1 MTEITVNG
9 MTCTSCATHVKDAL
23 EKIPGVNAAV
33 VSYPES
39 RAQVMAD
46 TAVSHNQLLA
56 AIAALGYQG
65 SIRVGDFKDEPKIR
79 DALEGA
85 GLHIAIIGSGG
96 AAMAAALKAVE
107 QGATVTLIE
116 RGTIGG
122 TCVNIGCVP
131 SKIMIRAAHIAHLR
145 RESPFDGG
153 IAATVPAID
162 RSKLLAQQQ
171 ARVDELRHAKYEG
184 ILDGNPA
191 ITVLHGEARF
201 KDDQS
206 LVVRLNEGGEREV
219 TFDRCL
225 VATGA
230 SPAVPPIP
238 GLKESPYWTSTEA
251 LVSDTIPARLAVIG
265 SSVVAL
271 ELAQAFARLGS
282 QVTILA
288 RSTLFFREDPA
299 IGEAVT
305 AAFRAEGIEVLEHTQ
320 ASQVAHVNG
329 EFVLTT
335 GHGELRADKLLV
347 ATGRAPNTRSLA
359 LDAAG
364 VTVNAQGAIV
374 IDQGMRTSNP
384 NIYAAGDCT
393 DQPQFVYVAA
403 AAGTRAAINM
413 TGGDAALNLTAMP
426 AVVFTDP
433 QVATVGYSEA
443 EAHHDGIETDSRTL
457 TLDNVPRAL
466 ANFDTRGFIKLV
478 IEEGSGRLIGVQAV
492 APEAGELIQTAVL
505 AIRNRMTVQEL
516 ADQLFPY
523 LTMVEGLKLA
533 AQTPLGEICRYR
545 VCRVMPSSRHRSPTL
560 VSGCPIAAIARRS
573 LAAVILNG
581 RPPFRPRARAD
592 AKPAMVRSA
601 INSRSN
607 SANAAKMPKTSLPA
621 AVVVSMAAPWPV
633 NTLRPMPRAVRSC
646 TVLMRWRKSRPSR
659 SSFHTTSVSPGRSA
673 FRQLTKPGR
682 SSRLPDAWSS

>member
-1 MTEITVNG
+1 MADTITLQSEG
-9 MTCTSCATHVKDAL
+9 MTCDSCAVHARQAL
-23 EKIPGVNAAV
+23 ERVSGVRSAS
-33 VSYPES
+33 VSYPQR
-39 RAQVMAD
+39 RAEIKVDAGVGLD
-46 TAVSHNQLLA
+46 PLVAAV
-56 AIAALGYQG
+56 AALGYRARLPDTPNKPAGLLNKALGGQDNETKR
-65 SIRVGDFKDEPKIR
+65 SGDDE
-79 DALEGA
+79 A
-85 GLHIAIIGSGG
+85 LHIAVIGSGG

-107 QGATVTLIE
+107 QGARVTLIE

-131 SKIMIRAAHIAHLR
+131 SKIMIRAAHIAHMR

-153 IAATVPAID
+153 IAAAVPAID
-162 RSKLLAQQQ
+162 RGKLLAQQQ

-191 ITVLHGEARF
+191 ITVLRGEARF

-206 LVVRLNEGGEREV
+206 LAVRLNEGGERV
-219 TFDRCL
+219 VMFDRCL

-251 LVSDTIPARLAVIG
+251 LVSDTIPERLAVIG

-305 AAFRAEGIEVLEHTQ
+305 TAFRAEGITVLEHTQ
-320 ASQVAHVNG
+320 ASQVSHVNG

-335 GHGELRADKLLV
+335 GHGEIRANKLLV
-347 ATGRAPNTRSLA
+347 ATGRTPNTRSLA

-374 IDQGMRTSNP
+374 IDKGMRTSTP
-384 NIYAAGDCT
+384 HIYAAGDCT

-413 TGGDAALNLTAMP
+413 TGGDAALDLTVMP

-433 QVATVGYSEA
+433 QVTTVGYSEA

-478 IEEGSGRLIGVQAV
+478 IEKGSRRLIGVQAV

-533 AQTPLGEICRYR
+533 AQTFSKDVKQL
-545 VCRVMPSSRHRSPTL
+545 
-560 VSGCPIAAIARRS
+560 
-573 LAAVILNG
+573 
-581 RPPFRPRARAD
+581 
-592 AKPAMVRSA
+592 
-601 INSRSN
+601 
-607 SANAAKMPKTSLPA
+607 
-621 AVVVSMAAPWPV
+621 
-633 NTLRPMPRAVRSC
+633 SC
-646 TVLMRWRKSRPSR
+646 CA
-659 SSFHTTSVSPGRSA
+659 G
-673 FRQLTKPGR
+673 
-682 SSRLPDAWSS
+682 

>member
-1 MTEITVNG
+1 MVEITVNG

-23 EKIPGVNAAV
+23 EKIPGVNAVV

-39 RAQVMAD
+39 RAQIMAD
-46 TAVSHNQLLA
+46 TAVSHDQILA

-65 SIRVGDFKDEPKIR
+65 SIRGGDLTNAAEIDE
-79 DALEGA
+79 AFEGA
-85 GLHIAIIGSGG
+85 GLHIAVIGSGG
-96 AAMAAALKAVE
+96 AAMAAALKAAE
-107 QGATVTLIE
+107 QGARVTLIE

-153 IAATVPAID
+153 VATTVPAID

-171 ARVDELRHAKYEG
+171 ARVEELRHAKYEG
-184 ILDGNPA
+184 ILDDNPA

-201 KDDQS
+201 KDGHT
-206 LVVRLNEGGEREV
+206 LTVRLAEGGERAV
-219 TFDRCL
+219 VFDRCL

-238 GLKESPYWTSTEA
+238 GLKDTPYWTSTEA
-251 LVSDTIPARLAVIG
+251 LVSDTIPGRLAVIG

-288 RSTLFFREDPA
+288 RNTLFFREDSA

-305 AAFRAEGIEVLEHTQ
+305 AAFRAEGIEVLDHTQ
-320 ASQVAHVNG
+320 ASQVAYADG
-329 EFVLTT
+329 EFVLTS
-335 GHGELRADKLLV
+335 GQGEIHADKLLV
-347 ATGRAPNTRSLA
+347 ATGRTPNTRTLN
-359 LDAAG
+359 LEVAG
-364 VTVNAQGAIV
+364 VELNPQGAIA
-374 IDQGMRTSNP
+374 IDSAMRTSSP
-384 NIYAAGDCT
+384 DIYAAGDCT

-413 TGGDAALNLTAMP
+413 AGGEAALDLTAMP

-433 QVATVGYSEA
+433 QVATVGYSET
-443 EAHHDGIETDSRTL
+443 EAHSVGIETDSRTL

-478 IEEGSGRLIGVQAV
+478 IEAGSGRLIGVQVV

-533 AQTPLGEICRYR
+533 AQTFSKDVKQL
-545 VCRVMPSSRHRSPTL
+545 
-560 VSGCPIAAIARRS
+560 
-573 LAAVILNG
+573 
-581 RPPFRPRARAD
+581 
-592 AKPAMVRSA
+592 
-601 INSRSN
+601 
-607 SANAAKMPKTSLPA
+607 
-621 AVVVSMAAPWPV
+621 
-633 NTLRPMPRAVRSC
+633 SC
-646 TVLMRWRKSRPSR
+646 CA
-659 SSFHTTSVSPGRSA
+659 G
-673 FRQLTKPGR
+673 
-682 SSRLPDAWSS
+682 